1 MRLIVTR
8 PAAQAQAWLQ
18 DLQAAGHDALSLP
31 LIDIHP
37 VADPAPLQAA
47 WQRWDSW
54 QAVMFVSAQAVQ
66 MFFAQRPATTLASN
80 ATVCWATGPGTRQ
93 ALLRAGVP
101 QTCVI
106 SPPEDAAQFD
116 SEALWQVVKN
126 SVQGHA
132 PVLIVRGGDALDGA
146 AQGAGRDW
154 LAQQLQDQGVPVAWL
169 VAYQRAVPNWTL
181 AQQQLARTAAHDG
194 SLWLLTSSQAVKHL
208 SVLMPQ
214 QDWSQALALAT
225 HERVAFVAH
234 QLGFG
239 QCEVIRPSLSDLL
252 AHLA

>member
-66 MFFAQRPATTLASN
+66 MFFAQRPATSHASN
-80 ATVCWATGPGTRQ
+80 ATVS
-93 ALLRAGVP
+93 

-225 HERVAFVAH
+225 HERVALVAH

>member
-66 MFFAQRPATTLASN
+66 MFFAQRPATSHASN
-80 ATVCWATGPGTRQ
+80 ATVC
-93 ALLRAGVP
+93 
-101 QTCVI
+101 
-106 SPPEDAAQFD
+106 
-116 SEALWQVVKN
+116 EALWQVVKN
-126 SVQGHA
+126 SVQDHA

-225 HERVAFVAH
+225 HERVAHAAH

-252 AHLA
+252 AHLD